1 MSWQFSSFIVD
12 TVGIIL
18 AKHQEFQNHISMW
31 MCLVQQNQKVVENLS
46 PENLQSQTE
55 NKYKLIT

>member
-1 MSWQFSSFIVD
+1 
-12 TVGIIL
+12 
-18 AKHQEFQNHISMW
+18 

-55 NKYKLIT
+55 NKVIT